1 MTELKRRGE
10 MGSPCRTPWLIS
22 ILLLNTPPSPLIT
35 VVLPVTISAI
45 SARESVSSPCMRK
58 ARSIDVSTQTMFS
71 SFPDL
76 CASLTM
82 VDKVVMLSKAPS
94 VPDRKAF

>member
-22 ILLLNTPPSPLIT
+22 ILLLNTPPSPLIA

-45 SARESVSSPCMRK
+45 SARELASSPCMRR
-58 ARSIDVSTQTMFS
+58 ARSIDD

-82 VDKVVMLSKAPS
+82 VDNGGDVVKSAI
-94 VPDRKAF
+94 RA